1 MHDAEILVQVLIL
14 GLANGALF
22 ALIALGYTLVYGIIE
37 LINFAHGEVYMI
49 GTFTAL
55 TIVLQFGLSRETP
68 PGVLAA
74 VLLLA
79 LGLAMLVCAVLNA
92 AIERLAYRPLRNAPR
107 LAPLISAI
115 GVSFI
120 LLNVGL
126 HWYGAS
132 QVRFPDLLPNVDL
145 L

>member
-55 TIVLQFGLSRETP
+55 TVVLEFGVTRGSP
-68 PGVLAA
+68 PAVLAVA
-74 VLLLA
+74 LFVALLLA
-79 LGLAMLVCAVLNA
+79 ILVCALLNV
-92 AIERLAYRPLRNAPR
+92 AIERLAYR
-107 LAPLISAI
+107 
-115 GVSFI
+115 
-120 LLNVGL
+120 
-126 HWYGAS
+126 
-132 QVRFPDLLPNVDL
+132 
-145 L
+145 

>member
-1 MHDAEILVQVLIL
+1 MHDAEILIQVLIL

-22 ALIALGYTLVYGIIE
+22 ALIALGYTLVYGIVE

-49 GTFTAL
+49 GTFAAL
-55 TIVLQFGLSRETP
+55 TVVLEIGVTRGTP
-68 PGVLAA
+68 PVELAL

-79 LGLAMLVCAVLNA
+79 LVIAMLLCAVLNA
-92 AIERLAYRPLRNAPR
+92 AIERIAYRPLRNAPR
-107 LAPLISAI
+107 LAPLISAV

-126 HWYGAS
+126 HW
-132 QVRFPDLLPNVDL
+132 
-145 L
+145 

>member
-1 MHDAEILVQVLIL
+1 MHEAEILAQVLIL

-22 ALIALGYTLVYGIIE
+22 ALIALGYTLVYGIVE

-55 TIVLQFGLSRETP
+55 SV
-68 PGVLAA
+68 VLAA
-74 VLLLA
+74 GLTRGSPPLVLSMLA
-79 LGLAMLVCAVLNA
+79 CAALNA
-92 AIERLAYRPLRNAPR
+92 AIERVAYRPLRNAPR
-107 LAPLISAI
+107 LAALITAI

-126 HWYGAS
+126 HWY
-132 QVRFPDLLPNVDL
+132 
-145 L
+145 

>member
-1 MHDAEILVQVLIL
+1 MANVELLIQVLIL

-55 TIVLQFGLSRETP
+55 TVVLQFGLSRGAGPETLLP
-68 PGVLAA
+68 

-79 LGLAMLVCAVLNA
+79 LLVAMVTCALLNA
-92 AIERLAYRPLRNAPR
+92 GIERLAYRPLR
-107 LAPLISAI
+107 
-115 GVSFI
+115 
-120 LLNVGL
+120 
-126 HWYGAS
+126 
-132 QVRFPDLLPNVDL
+132 
-145 L
+145 